1 MKDGWVVVHQN
12 YIYVCEKKPGH
23 QIYTMSAQNLVR
35 TGEVR
40 DLYYAKPDNQ
50 ILQKIPVEY
59 DTRYIQAFSNPNVG
73 TSTFTIPP
81 NQGVRHVLITLG
93 YRASSISNQL
103 GAQALERGWGYNAI
117 DQISF
122 RIGGS
127 SQYFLSGAQLLARN
141 LRLART
147 QSQRDAL
154 LSLGG
159 NECKVAADFDTDQY
173 AYIPVS
179 IWCAPGEDELQLPL
193 PTDLLS
199 QQVQITCTL
208 KPASAFWSAPLS
220 AVGAPAAVALPAGFD
235 VANFQ
240 IEQLVMNDRGM
251 AMANER
257 NMQTEVYTMPLPTF
271 DQQEVL
277 VQLNASAVQQQVVL
291 TGFRAGQV
299 KKLQVYLTDNSGG
312 TVDALSWYAPKSVQV
327 LYAGLVYA
335 NYQNGSSQIWN
346 LLDGTAPAAVNQSA
360 LNGTGTAWTST
371 PVLSQWVE
379 LPFCQPSG
387 SDYEADIYIHGKEIT
402 NGIVNM
408 QVVTPDPTKSYTMH
422 IVYVYNCSLAFS
434 RGTADLVF

>member
-1 MKDGWVVVHQN
+1 
-12 YIYVCEKKPGH
+12 
-23 QIYTMSAQNLVR
+23 MSAQNLVR

-40 DLYYAKPDNQ
+40 DLYYAQPENQ
-50 ILQKIPVEY
+50 LLQKIPVEY
-59 DTRYIQAFSNPNVG
+59 DTRYVQAFSNPNVG
-73 TSTFTIPP
+73 QSTFTIPP
-81 NQGVRHVLITLG
+81 NMGVRHVLIILG
-93 YRASSISNQL
+93 YKASATPNQPGNINSQL

-127 SQYFLSGAQLLARN
+127 SQYFLNGSQLLARN

-159 NECKVAADFDTDQY
+159 NECKTAADFDVDQF

-199 QQVQITCTL
+199 QQVQLTCTL
-208 KPASAFWSAPLS
+208 KPASAFWSPQLS
-220 AVGAPAAVALPAGFD
+220 GSGAPAAVALPGGFD

-251 AMANER
+251 AMANEL
-257 NMQTEVYTMPLPTF
+257 NMQTGIYTMPLPTF

-277 VQLNASAVQQQVVL
+277 VQLSASAAQQQVVL

-299 KKLQVYLTDNSGG
+299 KKLQVYLTDNAGT

-335 NYQNGSSQIWN
+335 NYENGSSQIWN

-360 LNGTGTAWTST
+360 LVNSGSSWTSV
-371 PVLSQWVE
+371 PVLSQWAD

-408 QVVTPDPTKSYTMH
+408 QVITPDPTKTYTMH
-422 IVYVYNCSLAFS
+422 IVYVYNCSVAFS

>member
-1 MKDGWVVVHQN
+1 
-12 YIYVCEKKPGH
+12 
-23 QIYTMSAQNLVR
+23 MSAQNLVR

-40 DLYYAKPDNQ
+40 DLYYAETANQ
-50 ILQKIPVEY
+50 LLQKIPVEY
-59 DTRYIQAFSNPNVG
+59 DTRYVQAFSNPNVG
-73 TSTFTIPP
+73 QSVFTIPP
-81 NQGVRHVLITLG
+81 NMGVRHVLIVLG
-93 YRASSISNQL
+93 YRASSINGQL
-103 GAQALERGWGYNAI
+103 GAQALERGWGYSAI
-117 DQISF
+117 EQISF

-127 SQYFLSGAQLLARN
+127 SQYFLNGSQLLARN

-159 NECKVAADFDTDQY
+159 NECKVAADFDVDQY

-208 KPASAFWSAPLS
+208 KPSAGFWSPALTAP
-220 AVGAPAAVALPAGFD
+220 GAPAAVALPAGFD

-251 AMANER
+251 ARANGR
-257 NMQTEVYTMPLPTF
+257 DMQSDIYTMPLPTF

-277 VQLNASAVQQQVVL
+277 VQLAASPAQQQVVL

-299 KKLQVYLTDNSGG
+299 KKLQVYLTDNAG
-312 TVDALSWYAPKSVQV
+312 TTTDALRWYAPKSIQV

-335 NYQNGSSQIWN
+335 NYDNGSSQIWN

-360 LNGTGTAWTST
+360 LVNSGTSWTSV
-371 PVLSQWVE
+371 PVLSQWAE

-387 SDYEADIYIHGKEIT
+387 SDYEADIYVHGKEIT
-402 NGIVNM
+402 NGIVNL

-422 IVYVYNCSLAFS
+422 IVYVYNCTVAFS